1 MQFVET
7 GNWALLGG
15 QKNPSVVIEDFFE
28 ITGFEEKKN
37 SSVFWSFFNTENS
50 SVKKYLVSPIILTQ

>member
-1 MQFVET
+1 MVTPGFLRIIPPLQFVET

-28 ITGFEEKKN
+28 ITGFKEKKIQ
-37 SSVFWSFFNTENS
+37 VFFGVF
-50 SVKKYLVSPIILTQ
+50 LTLKIHL